1 MKAKSAP
8 KNVLVSVV
16 MGSDSD
22 LPIMTE
28 ATKVLEEFGISY
40 ELILTSAH
48 RTPLRTTKFAASAA
62 GRGIKIIIVGA
73 GAAAH
78 LAGVI
83 ASQTILPVIGVPID
97 ATSLHGLD
105 ALLST
110 VQMPGGIPV
119 ATMAIGKAGAKNAAL
134 FAVRILALEDKE
146 ISAKLSAYIEE
157 NGQGCGKKAGKHFM
171 PEILKVDADNSEE
184 KILTK
189 AVEILANGGIIAYPT
204 ETFYGLGADATNEKA
219 IEKIFAVKG
228 RNFKNP
234 ISLIIGQADDIYPL
248 VQDVPETA
256 QKADGRILAGSADDS
271 FSSRR

>member
-28 ATKVLEEFGISY
+28 TTKVLEEFDIGY

-48 RTPLRTTKFAASAA
+48 RTPLRTTKFALSVAQ
-62 GRGIKIIIVGA
+62 RGIKVIIVGA

-83 ASQTILPVIGVPID
+83 ASQTLLPVIGVPID

-110 VQMPGGIPV
+110 VQMPGGVPV
-119 ATMAIGKAGAKNAAL
+119 AAMAIGKSGAKNAAL
-134 FAVRILALEDKE
+134 FAVRILALDNKG
-146 ISAKLSAYIEE
+146 IDAKLSSYRKKMSRDVEKKQE
-157 NGQGCGKKAGKHFM
+157 N
-171 PEILKVDADNSEE
+171 
-184 KILTK
+184 
-189 AVEILANGGIIAYPT
+189 LACR
-204 ETFYGLGADATNEKA
+204 K
-219 IEKIFAVKG
+219 
-228 RNFKNP
+228 
-234 ISLIIGQADDIYPL
+234 S
-248 VQDVPETA
+248 
-256 QKADGRILAGSADDS
+256 
-271 FSSRR
+271 

>member
-22 LPIMTE
+22 LPVMTE
-28 ATKVLEEFGISY
+28 TTKVLEEFGIGY

-48 RTPLRTTKFAASAA
+48 RTPQRTTKFAALAA
-62 GRGIKIIIVGA
+62 GRGVKVIIVGA

-83 ASQTILPVIGVPID
+83 ASQTLLPVIGVPID
-97 ATSLHGLD
+97 ATTLHGLD

-134 FAVRILALEDKE
+134 FAVRLLALEDNK
-146 ISAKLSAYIEE
+146 IKSALSAYMEKMAKDVE
-157 NGQGCGKKAGKHFM
+157 KKQ
-171 PEILKVDADNSEE
+171 
-184 KILTK
+184 
-189 AVEILANGGIIAYPT
+189 
-204 ETFYGLGADATNEKA
+204 ET
-219 IEKIFAVKG
+219 
-228 RNFKNP
+228 
-234 ISLIIGQADDIYPL
+234 ISCR
-248 VQDVPETA
+248 
-256 QKADGRILAGSADDS
+256 K
-271 FSSRR
+271 F

>member
-22 LPIMTE
+22 LPVMTE
-28 ATKVLEEFGISY
+28 TTKVLEEFGIGY

-48 RTPLRTTKFAASAA
+48 RTPQRTTKFAALAA
-62 GRGIKIIIVGA
+62 GRGVKVIIVGA

-83 ASQTILPVIGVPID
+83 ASQTLLPVIGVPID
-97 ATSLHGLD
+97 ATTLHGLD

-134 FAVRILALEDKE
+134 FAVRLLALEDNKIK
-146 ISAKLSAYIEE
+146 ISLSAYIEKMAKDVE
-157 NGQGCGKKAGKHFM
+157 KKQ
-171 PEILKVDADNSEE
+171 
-184 KILTK
+184 
-189 AVEILANGGIIAYPT
+189 
-204 ETFYGLGADATNEKA
+204 ET
-219 IEKIFAVKG
+219 
-228 RNFKNP
+228 
-234 ISLIIGQADDIYPL
+234 ISCR
-248 VQDVPETA
+248 
-256 QKADGRILAGSADDS
+256 KS
-271 FSSRR
+271 